1 MGICDYPFDSSFSRF
16 SSINEAESYIDD
28 YNTQCLLPKL
38 DHVSDDIK
46 KYMNQYTIQKD
57 SLLNAQQTN
66 IDTMKLYNNDYY
78 YVMIKGIIY
87 FIIMCVFIYFFGISN
102 LIQGI
107 KTTGAVLKDKAVVVK
122 DKAIQLKDQVKNA
135 TQQKL
140 DS

>member
-16 SSINEAESYIDD
+16 SSVNEGKTYIDM
-28 YNTQCLLPKL
+28 YNQECLVPKL
-38 DHVSDDIK
+38 DFVSNDIK
-46 KYMNQYTIQKD
+46 KYMNQYTSQSD

-66 IDTMKLYNNDYY
+66 IDTMKLYTNDYY

-87 FIIMCVFIYFFGISN
+87 FVIMGFFIYFFGISN
-102 LIQGI
+102 LIEGV
-107 KTTGAVLKDKAVVVK
+107 KTTGGVLKDKAVIIK
-122 DKAIQLKDQVKNA
+122 DKVIELKDKVKIA